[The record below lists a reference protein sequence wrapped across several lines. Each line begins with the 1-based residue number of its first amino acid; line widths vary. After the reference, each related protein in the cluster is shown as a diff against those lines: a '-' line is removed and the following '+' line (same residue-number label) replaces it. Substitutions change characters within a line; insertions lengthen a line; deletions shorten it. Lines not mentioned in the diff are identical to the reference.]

1 MYLVKIGD
9 TLNLVNASNKQ
20 DALTKVRKKQRDGVK
35 EQLEDKLLKLEE
47 REDKLLKEMDRDKDK
62 GIPTASKERELQA
75 VRSEIKECLKY
86 VKSVKPDTRYK

>member
-9 TLNLVNASNKQ
+9 KLNLIHAKDKQ
-20 DALTKVRKKQRDGVK
+20 EALDIAKIKQRDGVK

-47 REDKLLKEMDRDKDK
+47 REDKLLKEIDKDKDK

>member
-20 DALTKVRKKQRDGVK
+20 DALTKARKKQRDGVK

-47 REDKLLKEMDRDKDK
+47 REDKLLKEIDKDKDK